1 MNKKTWIIF
10 AAVVV
15 VVLGGL
21 ILLAKAGTTK
31 VDVSNVDAWKI
42 QSASKA
48 SGNIADHV
56 YGDANSKV
64 ILMEYGDF
72 QCPYCGETY
81 PGLKAI
87 SNDYK
92 DQIAFVFRNFP
103 LTTLHVN
110 ARAAAAAAEAAG
122 QLGGNDAY
130 WKMHDALYDNQAT
143 WENMSGSDLTDTFTD
158 YAHSIGLDET
168 KFKAQLANN
177 TTNINQKISFDQA
190 LGNKVG
196 VDSTPSIYL
205 NGTKLSDTIFED
217 LEQDNLGPLE
227 DAINA
232 ALKENHITPPTITN
246 NPTTTNTSATT
257 GTSSE
262 TTTSSN

>member
-21 ILLAKAGTTK
+21 ILLAKMGTPK
-31 VDVSNVDAWKI
+31 VDVSSIDAWKI

-48 SGNIADHV
+48 NGNIADHV
-56 YGDANSKV
+56 KGNPDAKV

-87 SNDYK
+87 STDYND
-92 DQIAFVFRNFP
+92 QVAFVFCNFP

-122 QLGGNDAY
+122 QLGGNNAY
-130 WKMHDALYDNQAT
+130 WKMHDALYDNQST
-143 WENMSGSDLTDTFTD
+143 WENMSGNDLTETFTQ
-158 YAHSIGLDET
+158 YAHSLGLDDS
-168 KFKAQLANN
+168 KFKAQLSNN
-177 TTNINQKISFDQA
+177 ASRINQKISFDQA
-190 LGNKVG
+190 LGSKVG
-196 VDSTPSIYL
+196 VNSTPSIYL
-205 NGTKLSDTIFED
+205 NGTQLSATIFQD
-217 LEQDNLGPLE
+217 LEQNNLGPLE
-227 DAINA
+227 NAINA
-232 ALKENHITPPTITN
+232 ALKEKGVTPPTITN
-246 NPTTTNTSATT
+246 NPTTTNTSAQT
-257 GTSSE
+257 GSSSE
-262 TTTSSN
+262 TNASSK